1 MLGEDG
7 CYFRQEAKEE
17 RAFQEEGTKG
27 AKILGP
33 RVMFGVF
40 ETSETSVSLVWQEQ
54 RGLQN
59 KARPPGTSGEH
70 SVG

>member
-27 AKILGP
+27 AKIPGP

-40 ETSETSVSLVWQEQ
+40 KTSETMSLVWQEQ

-59 KARPPGTSGEH
+59 KARPPGAS
-70 SVG
+70 